1 MQRMNEIEERIYV
14 RSENVDKISIVLL
27 DGSLLGLE
35 MMMQMI
41 LREIVTRVWLIF
53 MTAQYFGTIW
63 MDSV

>member
-1 MQRMNEIEERIYV
+1 MQRINEIEEKIYV

>member
-1 MQRMNEIEERIYV
+1 MNEIEERIYV

>member
-1 MQRMNEIEERIYV
+1 MNEIEERIYV

-41 LREIVTRVWLIF
+41 LREIVTMVWLIF